1 MPKLGLNINELAQK
15 ITDQAEKK
23 VDMVVDSRSMQL
35 LPVEQDDVTTTA
47 PVLMSIDDSKQME
60 ITSTAHRQLATRLQ
74 IPYAYYERVMNNNP
88 VLLAE
93 NVNNWLGQTQNK
105 RMIRT
110 YQSDGSTVW
119 DLMRADLSNK
129 YLTFDNVDVA
139 EAVLPVMFDEK
150 LEIISSN
157 VTEKKL
163 YIKAVTDKLTGEI
176 EKGDVV
182 RGGVIVSN
190 SEVGYGSVN
199 VQAFIERLVCMNGMI
214 AETSFRRRHIGA
226 SHDITDLL
234 SRDTLNKTSEALV
247 GQVQDVVRNVL
258 SNEGFNN
265 VLGKLRET
273 TETEIAKPIDAVEII
288 QKQFRFTEDEKD
300 SVLNHLIKGGDTT
313 KWGLTNAVTR
323 ASQDLEDYDRATE
336 FEKFGWDV
344 ANLSNTVL
352 EPALA

>member
-1 MPKLGLNINELAQK
+1 MPKLVLNINELAQK

-129 YLTFDNVDVA
+129 YLTFDNEDVA

>member
-93 NVNNWLGQTQNK
+93 NVNNWPGQTQNK

-129 YLTFDNVDVA
+129 YLTFDNEDVA

>member
-1 MPKLGLNINELAQK
+1 MPKLGLNINELAKK

-35 LPVEQDDVTTTA
+35 LPVEQDDVTTNA

-60 ITSTAHRQLATRLQ
+60 ITPTAHRQLATRLQ

-129 YLTFDNVDVA
+129 YLTFDNEDVA

-288 QKQFRFTEDEKD
+288 QKQFKFTEDEKD

>member
-1 MPKLGLNINELAQK
+1 MPKLGLNINELAKK

-35 LPVEQDDVTTTA
+35 LPVEQDDVTTNA

-110 YQSDGSTVW
+110 YQADGSTVW

-129 YLTFDNVDVA
+129 YLTFDNEDVA
-139 EAVLPVMFDEK
+139 EAVLPVMFDEQ

-176 EKGDVV
+176 ESGDVV

-288 QKQFRFTEDEKD
+288 QKQFKFTEDEKD

>member
-60 ITSTAHRQLATRLQ
+60 ITSTAHRQLAARLQ

-129 YLTFDNVDVA
+129 YLTFDNEDVA

-336 FEKFGWDV
+336 FEQFGWDV

>member
-1 MPKLGLNINELAQK
+1 
-15 ITDQAEKK
+15 
-23 VDMVVDSRSMQL
+23 
-35 LPVEQDDVTTTA
+35 
-47 PVLMSIDDSKQME
+47 
-60 ITSTAHRQLATRLQ
+60 
-74 IPYAYYERVMNNNP
+74 
-88 VLLAE
+88 
-93 NVNNWLGQTQNK
+93 
-105 RMIRT
+105 MIRT

-129 YLTFDNVDVA
+129 YLTFDNEDVA
-139 EAVLPVMFDEK
+139 EAVLPVMFDEQ

-176 EKGDVV
+176 ERGDVV

-199 VQAFIERLVCMNGMI
+199 VHRQRQMCIRD
-214 AETSFRRRHIGA
+214 R
-226 SHDITDLL
+226 HDITDLL

-258 SNEGFNN
+258 SHEGFNN

-288 QKQFRFTEDEKD
+288 QKQFKFTEDEKD

>member
-1 MPKLGLNINELAQK
+1 MPKLGLNINELAKK

-35 LPVEQDDVTTTA
+35 LPVEQDDVTTNA

-129 YLTFDNVDVA
+129 YLTFDNEDVA
-139 EAVLPVMFDEK
+139 EAVLPVMFDEQ

-176 EKGDVV
+176 ESGDVV

-258 SNEGFNN
+258 SHEGFNN

>member
-129 YLTFDNVDVA
+129 YLTFDNEDVA
-139 EAVLPVMFDEK
+139 EAVLLVMFDEN

>member
-35 LPVEQDDVTTTA
+35 LPVEQDDVTTNA

-110 YQSDGSTVW
+110 YQADGSTVW

-129 YLTFDNVDVA
+129 YLTFDNEDVA

-190 SEVGYGSVN
+190 SEVGFGSVN

-214 AETSFRRRHIGA
+214 AETSFRRRHIGS

-234 SRDTLNKTSEALV
+234 SRDTLNKTSDALV

-258 SNEGFNN
+258 SSEGFND
-265 VLGKLRET
+265 VLGKLRKT

-288 QKQFRFTEDEKD
+288 QKQFKFTDDEKD

-323 ASQDLEDYDRATE
+323 TSQDLEDYDRATE

>member
-129 YLTFDNVDVA
+129 YLTFDNEDVA

-234 SRDTLNKTSEALV
+234 SRDTLNKTSDALV

-288 QKQFRFTEDEKD
+288 QKQFRFTENEKD

>member
-35 LPVEQDDVTTTA
+35 LPVEQDDVTTNA

-110 YQSDGSTVW
+110 YQADGSTVW

-129 YLTFDNVDVA
+129 YLTFDNEDVA

-190 SEVGYGSVN
+190 SEVGFGSVN

-214 AETSFRRRHIGA
+214 AETSFRRRHIGS

-234 SRDTLNKTSEALV
+234 SRDTLNKTSDALV

-288 QKQFRFTEDEKD
+288 QKQFKFTDDEKD

-323 ASQDLEDYDRATE
+323 TSQDLEDYDRATE
-336 FEKFGWDV
+336 FEGFGWDV

>member
-129 YLTFDNVDVA
+129 YLTFDNEDVA

-176 EKGDVV
+176 EKGDGV
-182 RGGVIVSN
+182 RGCVIVSN

-214 AETSFRRRHIGA
+214 AEKSFSRRHIGVA
-226 SHDITDLL
+226 QDITDLL
-234 SRDTLNKTSEALV
+234 SRDTLNKTSDALV
-247 GQVQDVVRNVL
+247 GQVQDVVKNVL
-258 SNEGFNN
+258 SNQGFYTI
-265 VLGKLRET
+265 LGKLQET
-273 TETEIAKPIDAVEII
+273 TEVEIAKPIDAVEII
-288 QKQFRFTEDEKD
+288 QKQFSFTDNEKD

-323 ASQDLEDYDRATE
+323 TSQDLDDYDRATE
-336 FEKFGWDV
+336 FEAFGWDI
-344 ANLSNTVL
+344 ANMNNKVL

>member
-1 MPKLGLNINELAQK
+1 MPKLGLDLQDLAKK
-15 ITDQAEKK
+15 ITDQAERK

-35 LPVEQDDVTTTA
+35 LPTEENDATTSA
-47 PVLMSIDDSKQME
+47 PVLMSIDDSKNME
-60 ITSTAHRQLATRLQ
+60 ITPTAHRQIATRLK
-74 IPYAYYERVMNNNP
+74 IPFNYYERVMENNP

-93 NVNNWLGQTQNK
+93 NVNNWLGQTENK

-110 YQSDGSTVW
+110 YGSDGSTVW
-119 DLMRADLSNK
+119 DVMRADLSNK
-129 YLTFDNVDVA
+129 YLAFDNEDVA

-150 LEIISSN
+150 LEVISSN

>member
-1 MPKLGLNINELAQK
+1 MPKLGLDLKELAEK
-15 ITDQAEKK
+15 ITDQAERK

-35 LPVEQDDVTTTA
+35 LPTEENDATTSA

-129 YLTFDNVDVA
+129 YLTFDNEDVA

-234 SRDTLNKTSEALV
+234 SRDTLNKTSDALV

-288 QKQFRFTEDEKD
+288 QKQFRFTENEKD

>member
-129 YLTFDNVDVA
+129 YLTFDNEDVA

-258 SNEGFNN
+258 SNEVFNN

>member
-35 LPVEQDDVTTTA
+35 LPVEQDDVTTNA

-110 YQSDGSTVW
+110 YQADGSTVW

-129 YLTFDNVDVA
+129 YLTFDNEDVA

-214 AETSFRRRHIGA
+214 AETSFRRRHIGS

-234 SRDTLNKTSEALV
+234 SRDTLNKTSDALV

-323 ASQDLEDYDRATE
+323 TSQDLEDYDRATE
-336 FEKFGWDV
+336 FEGFGWDV

>member
-1 MPKLGLNINELAQK
+1 MPKLGLNINELAKK

-35 LPVEQDDVTTTA
+35 LPVEQDDVTTNA

-129 YLTFDNVDVA
+129 YLTFDNEDVA
-139 EAVLPVMFDEK
+139 EAVLPVMFDEQ

>member
-23 VDMVVDSRSMQL
+23 VDMVVDSRRMQL

-129 YLTFDNVDVA
+129 YLTFDNEDVA

>member
-35 LPVEQDDVTTTA
+35 LPVEQDDVTTNA

-60 ITSTAHRQLATRLQ
+60 ITPTAHRQLATRLQ

-129 YLTFDNVDVA
+129 YLTFDNEDVA
-139 EAVLPVMFDEK
+139 EAVLPVMFDEQ

-176 EKGDVV
+176 ESGDVV

-258 SNEGFNN
+258 SSEGFNN

-288 QKQFRFTEDEKD
+288 QKQFKFTEDEKD

>member
-1 MPKLGLNINELAQK
+1 MPKLGLNINELAKK

-35 LPVEQDDVTTTA
+35 LPVEQDDVTTNA

-110 YQSDGSTVW
+110 YQADGSTVW

-129 YLTFDNVDVA
+129 YLTFDNEDVA
-139 EAVLPVMFDEK
+139 EAVLPVMFDEQ

-176 EKGDVV
+176 GRGDVV

-258 SNEGFNN
+258 SHEGFNN

>member
-15 ITDQAEKK
+15 ITAQAEKK

-129 YLTFDNVDVA
+129 YLTFDNEDVA

-234 SRDTLNKTSEALV
+234 SRDTLNKTSDALV

-288 QKQFRFTEDEKD
+288 QKQFRFTENEKD

>member
-1 MPKLGLNINELAQK
+1 MPKLGLNINELAKK

-35 LPVEQDDVTTTA
+35 LPVEQDDVTTNA

-110 YQSDGSTVW
+110 YQADGSTVW

-129 YLTFDNVDVA
+129 YLTFDNEDVA
-139 EAVLPVMFDEK
+139 EAVLPVMFDEQ

-258 SNEGFNN
+258 SSEGFNN

>member
-35 LPVEQDDVTTTA
+35 LPVEQDDITTNA
-47 PVLMSIDDSKQME
+47 PVLMRIDDSKQME

-129 YLTFDNVDVA
+129 YLTFDNEDVA
-139 EAVLPVMFDEK
+139 EAVLPVMFDEQ

>member
-23 VDMVVDSRSMQL
+23 VDMVVDSRSMEL
-35 LPVEQDDVTTTA
+35 LPVEQDDVTTNA

-129 YLTFDNVDVA
+129 YLTFDNEDVA

-258 SNEGFNN
+258 SHEGFNN

-288 QKQFRFTEDEKD
+288 QKQFKFTEDEKD

>member
-1 MPKLGLNINELAQK
+1 MPKLGLNINELAKK

-35 LPVEQDDVTTTA
+35 LPVEQDDVTTNA

-60 ITSTAHRQLATRLQ
+60 ITPTAHRQLATRLQ

-110 YQSDGSTVW
+110 YQADGSTVW

-129 YLTFDNVDVA
+129 YLTFDNEDVA
-139 EAVLPVMFDEK
+139 EAVLPVMFDEQ

-176 EKGDVV
+176 ESGDVV

>member
-74 IPYAYYERVMNNNP
+74 IPYAYYERVMNNNS

-129 YLTFDNVDVA
+129 YLTFDNEDVA

-234 SRDTLNKTSEALV
+234 SRDTLNKTSDALV

-288 QKQFRFTEDEKD
+288 QKQFRFTENEKD

>member
-1 MPKLGLNINELAQK
+1 MPKLGLNINELAKK

-35 LPVEQDDVTTTA
+35 LPVEQDDVTTNA

-60 ITSTAHRQLATRLQ
+60 ITPTAHRQLATRLQ

-129 YLTFDNVDVA
+129 YLTFDNEDVA
-139 EAVLPVMFDEK
+139 EAVLPVMFDEQ

-258 SNEGFNN
+258 SHEGFNN

-288 QKQFRFTEDEKD
+288 QKQFKFTEDEKD

>member
-129 YLTFDNVDVA
+129 YLTFDNEDVA

-344 ANLSNTVL
+344 ANLSNTLL
-352 EPALA
+352 EPAID

>member
-35 LPVEQDDVTTTA
+35 LPVEQDDVTTNA

-110 YQSDGSTVW
+110 YQADGSTVW

-129 YLTFDNVDVA
+129 YLTFDNEDVA

-190 SEVGYGSVN
+190 SEVGFGSVN

-214 AETSFRRRHIGA
+214 AETSFRRRHIGS

-234 SRDTLNKTSEALV
+234 SRDTLNKTSDALV

-258 SNEGFNN
+258 SSEGFND
-265 VLGKLRET
+265 VLGKLRKT

-288 QKQFRFTEDEKD
+288 QKQFKFTDDEKD

-323 ASQDLEDYDRATE
+323 TSQDLEDYDRATE
-336 FEKFGWDV
+336 FEGFGWDV

>member
-1 MPKLGLNINELAQK
+1 MPKLGLNINELAKK

-35 LPVEQDDVTTTA
+35 LPVEQDDVTTNA

-129 YLTFDNVDVA
+129 YLTFDNEDVA
-139 EAVLPVMFDEK
+139 EAVLPVMFDEQ

-176 EKGDVV
+176 GRGDVV

>member
-35 LPVEQDDVTTTA
+35 LPVEQDDVTTNA

-60 ITSTAHRQLATRLQ
+60 ITPTAHRQLATRLQ

-129 YLTFDNVDVA
+129 YLTFDNEDVA
-139 EAVLPVMFDEK
+139 EAVLPVMFDEQ

-176 EKGDVV
+176 ESGDVV

-258 SNEGFNN
+258 SHEGFNN

-288 QKQFRFTEDEKD
+288 QKQFKFTEDEKD

>member
-1 MPKLGLNINELAQK
+1 MPKLGLNINELAKK

-35 LPVEQDDVTTTA
+35 LPVEQDDVTTNA

-129 YLTFDNVDVA
+129 YLTFDNEDVA
-139 EAVLPVMFDEK
+139 EAVLPVMFDEQ

-176 EKGDVV
+176 ESGDVV

>member
-35 LPVEQDDVTTTA
+35 LPVEQDDVTTNA

-110 YQSDGSTVW
+110 YQADGSTVW

-129 YLTFDNVDVA
+129 YLTFDNEDVA

-214 AETSFRRRHIGA
+214 AETSFRRRHIGS

-234 SRDTLNKTSEALV
+234 SRDTLNKTSDALV

-258 SNEGFNN
+258 SSEGFNN

-288 QKQFRFTEDEKD
+288 QKQFKFTDDEKD

-323 ASQDLEDYDRATE
+323 TSQDLEDYDRATE
-336 FEKFGWDV
+336 FEGFGWDV

>member
-1 MPKLGLNINELAQK
+1 MKKLGLNINELAQK

-129 YLTFDNVDVA
+129 YLTFDNEDVA

>member
-74 IPYAYYERVMNNNP
+74 IPYAYYERVMKNNP

-129 YLTFDNVDVA
+129 YLTFDNEDVA

-234 SRDTLNKTSEALV
+234 SRDTLNKTSDALV

-288 QKQFRFTEDEKD
+288 QKQFRFTENEKD